1 MKELTLTESNLLQNT
16 ILAFSAMG
24 VDVDEDVARTAFEV
38 TFEGTSDFLR
48 MVKSK
53 QKTALLFN
61 DVKGNMIAAAVLEY
75 NENED
80 EDGQP
85 NYNYYWTFDKAD
97 VEGED
102 VKKYESNQEQVVALF
117 NTRCY
122 ESHHY
127 KLTKAYAAIMAPT
140 CLSMLSDSL
149 SENAKEGEEYTI
161 AHEGYFT
168 ASSTVEDGKIVKS
181 LLPAGPMKIL
191 IKDDSQVQPTAA

>member
-1 MKELTLTESNLLQNT
+1 MKELNLMESNVIQNT
-16 ILAFSAMG
+16 IIAFSAIG
-24 VDVDEDVARTAFEV
+24 IESDEDIVKTAFEV
-38 TFEGTSDFLR
+38 TFEATSDFLR
-48 MVKSK
+48 VVKSK

-75 NENED
+75 NDNED

-85 NYNYYWTFDKAD
+85 NYNYYWTFDKED

-102 VKKYESNQEQVVALF
+102 VKTYESNQEQVVAMLSS
-117 NTRCY
+117 RCY
-122 ESHHY
+122 ESHNY
-127 KLTKAYAAIMAPT
+127 KLTKTYAALMPTT

-161 AHEGYFT
+161 KHDGYFT

-181 LLPAGPMKIL
+181 LLPDGPMKIL
-191 IKDDSQVQPTAA
+191 IKDDYQAQPAE